1 MSLALAG
8 SLAACGSGGGGSADP
23 KLAAACNDNLGV
35 QDGFSQLFASIQG
48 GPGNGP
54 LSPAD
59 AAQVKENF
67 PRLFAGPLD
76 DIDKN
81 APAAIKSDLTA
92 ATAQLRNFGATADGS
107 IFNNPDFKAQG
118 LKIDNYFYDHCAGP
132 KVAAVATEYKFTGLP
147 DKVPAGVVQLK
158 LTNSGKQEHEMLVLR
173 RKPGVTESF
182 DQILA
187 SGREEGQKKTEAVTQ
202 VSASPG
208 KPDATVA
215 RLSPG
220 QYIVICTVPE
230 GTVGD
235 KQGNGPPHFT
245 MGMKKEFSVA

>member
-1 MSLALAG
+1 MSLVLAAG
-8 SLAACGSGGGGSADP
+8 LAACGGGSSSDP
-23 KLAAACNDNLGV
+23 KLVAACKDNLGV
-35 QDGFSQLFASIQG
+35 QEGFSQLFGSLEG
-48 GPGNGP
+48 GPGGGP

-59 AAQVKENF
+59 AAQVKSNF

-81 APAAIKSDLTA
+81 APKAIKSDLTA
-92 ATAQLRNFGATADGS
+92 ATAVLRKFGATADAS
-107 IFNNPDFKAQG
+107 IFENPDFKAQG
-118 LKIDNYFYDHCAGP
+118 LRINNYFYEHCAGP
-132 KVAAVATEYKFTGLP
+132 KVAGVATEYKFTGIP

-187 SGREEGQKKTEAVTQ
+187 SGREEGQKKTETVTQ

-215 RLSPG
+215 NLTPG

-235 KQGNGPPHFT
+235 KQGDGPPHFT

>member
-1 MSLALAG
+1 MSLVLAAA
-8 SLAACGSGGGGSADP
+8 LAACGGGSSSDP
-23 KLAAACNDNLGV
+23 KLVAACKDNLGV
-35 QDGFSQLFASIQG
+35 EDGFSQLFGSLEG
-48 GPGNGP
+48 GPGGGP

-59 AAQVKENF
+59 AAQVKSSF

-81 APAAIKSDLTA
+81 APNAIKSDLTA
-92 ATAQLRNFGATADGS
+92 ATAELRKFGATADGS

-147 DKVPAGVVQLK
+147 NKVPSGVVQLK
-158 LTNSGKQEHEMLVLR
+158 LTNSGKEEHEMTVLR
-173 RKPGVTESF
+173 RKPGVNESF

-187 SGREEGQKKTEAVTQ
+187 SGRDGARTKTDTVTQ

-215 RLSPG
+215 RLTPG
-220 QYIVICTVPE
+220 DYLIICSIPK

-235 KQGNGPPHFT
+235 TQGDGPPHFT